1 MGRTEL
7 IAAVAF
13 LILVEAAGA
22 DPFSRLWVFGDS
34 TVDTGWFQKAPFSG
48 EANFDVYLA
57 PTSPR
62 GKTGAEKWG
71 IGRATSSP
79 GPMSV
84 EVLGHILGVTAH
96 PRNRL
101 DDRGELGTNYATSG
115 ARNQEVNTVA
125 PGLFPN
131 AIPTRRQVDDYLKDH
146 DPRDRALYVVS
157 SGGNDVSSALSS
169 NGGSCTAVA
178 KTDVQ
183 TAADSLAHT
192 IRALQD
198 HDVRYVIVANLPES
212 FGTTDEM
219 ACRAA
224 YNTMLMTQLNM
235 LAVSYAWGD
244 VNGVR
249 TKIQGSASLFGISI
263 LYNTNPACSVPA
275 PSTNIPSS
283 WALLCSPNSP
293 VSTPSN
299 ASVSEFADNEHWA
312 TGAMKVLGSYY
323 FCLAKYTWP
332 AVFDARPAPHQPP
345 IACHMFNATWT

>member
-1 MGRTEL
+1 MHTTEL
-7 IAAVAF
+7 IAAAVF
-13 LILVEAAGA
+13 LILADAVAA

-34 TVDTGWFQKAPFSG
+34 TVDTGWFEKAPFSG

-57 PTSPR
+57 PTSPH

-71 IGRATSSP
+71 IGRPTSSP

-84 EVLGHILGVTAH
+84 EVLGHILGVTTH
-96 PRNRL
+96 PHNRL
-101 DDRGELGTNYATSG
+101 NDSGELGTNYATSG
-115 ARNQEVNTVA
+115 ARNQEVNSVGS
-125 PGLFPN
+125 GLFPN
-131 AIPTRRQVDDYLKDH
+131 AIPTGRQVGDYLKDH
-146 DPRDRALYVVS
+146 HPRGRALYVIS

-169 NGGSCTAVA
+169 NGGSCTTAA

-183 TAADSLAHT
+183 NAADSLAHT

-198 HDVRYVIVANLPES
+198 RDARYIISANLTES
-212 FGTTDEM
+212 FGTVDEM
-219 ACRAA
+219 TCRAA
-224 YNTMLMTQLNM
+224 YNTMLMTKLNT

-249 TKIQGSASLFGISI
+249 TKIQSSASSFGISI

-275 PSTNIPSS
+275 PITNIPSS
-283 WALLCSPNSP
+283 WALLCSPTSP

-299 ASVSEFADNEHWA
+299 PDVSEFADNEHWA
-312 TGAMKVLGSYY
+312 TGDMRVLGSYY

-332 AVFDARPAPHQPP
+332 TVFVAHPAPHQPP
-345 IACHMFNATWT
+345 IACHLFSAAWT